1 MKKLYITASDSRSI
15 VNLKLFNKNKKKK
28 QKKQNIKYIL
38 YLPLISKFETL
49 KKEYKTRVN

>member
-15 VNLKLFNKNKKKK
+15 VNLKLFSKNKKKTEK
-28 QKKQNIKYIL
+28 TKHKIYIL
-38 YLPLISKFETL
+38 YLPLISNFETL

>member
-28 QKKQNIKYIL
+28 TEKTKHKIYI
-38 YLPLISKFETL
+38 IFTI
-49 KKEYKTRVN
+49 N

>member
-15 VNLKLFNKNKKKK
+15 VNLKLFNKNKKKTEK
-28 QKKQNIKYIL
+28 TKHKIYIL